1 MRNTSVKL
9 QTTQADC
16 NTEKDDLKKVEG
28 GEVDGVNERNVVF
41 GMEHS
46 LTNAGNVEEKKQ
58 REDMVDVLS
67 SPIFRPTLLDARG
80 EESVAVRRRMIRKL
94 SHIFKPTHELES
106 NGSPRRSYFDG
117 TS

>member
-1 MRNTSVKL
+1 M
-9 QTTQADC
+9 
-16 NTEKDDLKKVEG
+16 
-28 GEVDGVNERNVVF
+28 
-41 GMEHS
+41 
-46 LTNAGNVEEKKQ
+46 EEKKK

-67 SPIFRPTLLDARG
+67 STVFRQKLLDSRG
-80 EESVAVRRRMIRKL
+80 EEIVAVRRRMIRKL